1 MKKLLLAAILV
12 FSISLTFAQTTKLTV
27 NVKFIGIEEGYDHQT
42 RTVVFI
48 NGNEVGTSPETLESK
63 TGSFTVE
70 VPKGNHQ
77 LQVINYALYE
87 GNWEEHSLANEYSI
101 DCIYE
106 TTRSFKKPEK
116 LYLLFDIDSGTEFSW
131 KKPVKKK

>member
-42 RTVVFI
+42 RTAVFI
-48 NGNEVGTSPETLESK
+48 DGNEVGVSPETLQSK
-63 TGSFTVE
+63 TGGFTVE
-70 VPKGNHQ
+70 VPQGSHQ
-77 LQVINYALYE
+77 LRVINYALYE
-87 GNWEEHSLANEYSI
+87 GNWEEHTVVNDYSI
-101 DCIYE
+101 DCLYE
-106 TTRSFKKPEK
+106 SSHQFKKPEK
-116 LYLLFDIDSGTEFSW
+116 LFLVFDIDSGTEFSW